1 MSKKETKI
9 EETME
14 TVEVKEVA
22 EVEETQEEKKPG
34 LLTKVINKAK
44 ANGPKVVKAGKAI
57 AIGAVVGV
65 VGYAL
70 GRKSGLGSGGSTSD
84 DYDYDLEV
92 IDCSDYS
99 VEEAE

>member
-34 LLTKVINKAK
+34 LLTKGVNFVKD
-44 ANGPKVVKAGKAI
+44 NGPKAVKVGKKLV
-57 AIGAVVGV
+57 IGAGIAL
-65 VGYAL
+65 VGYAI